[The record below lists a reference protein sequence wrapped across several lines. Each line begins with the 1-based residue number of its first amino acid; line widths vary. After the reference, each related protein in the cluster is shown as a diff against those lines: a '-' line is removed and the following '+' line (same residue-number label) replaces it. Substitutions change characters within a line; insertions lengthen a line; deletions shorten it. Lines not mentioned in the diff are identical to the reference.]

1 MKFVVEC
8 PLGIDGEGRAWSVP
22 RTIADFAM
30 ALESSG
36 IDAIAFTDHPAP
48 SRKWLR
54 RGGHATID
62 PFVGLGFCA
71 AVTTRLRL
79 MTALTVVPYRNPLL
93 MAKSMTAVDVLSGG
107 RATFQLGTGYL
118 RSEFLALG
126 VDFEERNALFDE
138 AIEVAKALWASDEVH
153 YEGRHFTAIGQT
165 LSPRQVQHPHPPLWM
180 GGNAKIVRDRVAR
193 WGDGWAPLLG
203 GGVSTSTTRTATID
217 TDDDFRAA
225 LDDLSERLASY
236 GRKLSD
242 IDVMGSVHAT
252 RAGAADVPAYLEGLS
267 NLAAWGVTW
276 THAPIMRDTI
286 AATFDAMAAFSE
298 IRSQADLL
306 TGLG

>member
-1 MKFVVEC
+1 MKFMVEC

-22 RTIADFAM
+22 GTIADFAM

-36 IDAIAFTDHPAP
+36 STPSPSTTIRRLPGNGCDAAATPP
-48 SRKWLR
+48 STPSW
-54 RGGHATID
+54 AW
-62 PFVGLGFCA
+62 GFCA

-118 RSEFLALG
+118 RSEFLVLG

-153 YEGRHFTAIGQT
+153 YEGWHFTAHR
-165 LSPRQVQHPHPPLWM
+165 PRPYSLARYNTPPHLCGWAETPKSLQS
-180 GGNAKIVRDRVAR
+180 VAR

-203 GGVSTSTTRTATID
+203 GGVSTSTTRTATIRHGRRLPGSARRPVGEVGIL
-217 TDDDFRAA
+217 RAQTVRHRRHG
-225 LDDLSERLASY
+225 LGPRNPGGSRRRSCLSRGSIQSGCLGSDVDPRSY
-236 GRKLSD
+236 HAGHHRCH
-242 IDVMGSVHAT
+242 VRRHGSVQ
-252 RAGAADVPAYLEGLS
+252 RDPVPG
-267 NLAAWGVTW
+267 
-276 THAPIMRDTI
+276 
-286 AATFDAMAAFSE
+286 
-298 IRSQADLL
+298 
-306 TGLG
+306 